1 MATTRDPFTGEITFK
16 NPNQVINTVTG
27 QKSSGLQTL
36 NTAPNVSTTM
46 DASRLGEA
54 TPVKTIAAP
63 IPTDTATPFV
73 SGVSS
78 SMDSLNEFIQSFQ
91 QPTQGD
97 QTQTALTKRLSES
110 LSSLEG
116 KGARTQQLEMQAG
129 VPENIKQLQEI
140 NLQIAQRSG
149 EFDKL
154 AISKEGQGRGIV
166 LPIISGQQAVIRRQ
180 QAIEIGALASVS
192 QAMQGNIAL
201 AQQTAQRT
209 VDLEFQDREQEIDNL
224 KTQLELNRDT
234 LTREDRKRTHQ
245 LDIVLNERSRLLQE
259 EKNDK
264 TFVSNLMLKVAE
276 QGGSA
281 SLLKS
286 IRESTP
292 DSAIEVASGFLGNEF
307 KLKQQQIAFEN
318 GIRSREI
325 LVKEAAVKTERRK
338 ELLALAAKGDVES
351 IKELGYD
358 PNKLPLTDAQK
369 ITYETQKINIE
380 KDIADLK
387 LAIDNKKGL
396 KASTG
401 LVRGGLST
409 FAAGVIPG
417 FGTAAAG
424 SIAGPIGTGV
434 GFLGGFT
441 AGSAITAQSKNSFM
455 GTARYVVANLQ
466 LNKVGELAD
475 AGIKL
480 NPISEKEI
488 ILMSRASKRLA
499 SIGDY
504 DEYGTLLGFKDTDKV
519 VESELRTV
527 LLHYEKVLA
536 EINRATLLDVSDLDD
551 IKNTQ

>member
-1 MATTRDPFTGEITFK
+1 MATTRDPFTGAITFK

-27 QKSSGLQTL
+27 QTASGLQTL

-54 TPVKTIAAP
+54 TPVKTIAKP

-91 QPTQGD
+91 QPTQGE

-166 LPIISGQQAVIRRQ
+166 SPIVSGQQAVIRRQ

-234 LTREDRKRTHQ
+234 LTREDRKRTQQ

-259 EKNDK
+259 EKSDR
-264 TFVSNLMLKVAE
+264 E
-276 QGGSA
+276 QVFNIG
-281 SLLKS
+281 
-286 IRESTP
+286 
-292 DSAIEVASGFLGNEF
+292 
-307 KLKQQQIAFEN
+307 
-318 GIRSREI
+318 
-325 LVKEAAVKTERRK
+325 
-338 ELLALAAKGDVES
+338 
-351 IKELGYD
+351 
-358 PNKLPLTDAQK
+358 LTAQK
-369 ITYETQKINIE
+369 YG
-380 KDIADLK
+380 ADAK
-387 LAIDNKKGL
+387 
-396 KASTG
+396 
-401 LVRGGLST
+401 
-409 FAAGVIPG
+409 
-417 FGTAAAG
+417 
-424 SIAGPIGTGV
+424 
-434 GFLGGFT
+434 
-441 AGSAITAQSKNSFM
+441 TAQSILEAKTPEEALLNAGSFLQDPRVQQELINAKLNTQLTKIRINREASELAIFNTYGGLTPQQYLAEKEKEEKEARASQDSIEQSKLDGMLLNDSIQQIDAVLGSSALDSIVGSTFLTRGIGRQKEGFFGKVAKLVQTVATSGIASGITDELGKSDDTVALTQQILDQQFLEKLINVKSKGATFGALSDNEGQALKNSANAIS
-455 GTARYVVANLQ
+455 GTAIKKDE
-466 LNKVGELAD
+466 KVIGYD
-475 AGIKL
+475 M
-480 NPISEKEI
+480 SEKE
-488 ILMSRASKRLA
+488 
-499 SIGDY
+499 
-504 DEYGTLLGFKDTDKV
+504 FKNQMNIVKKYMQL
-519 VESELRTV
+519 S
-527 LLHYEKVLA
+527 YE
-536 EINRATLLDVSDLDD
+536 RATGNLTTPEEDAYFDAMENINQSF
-551 IKNTQ
+551 NPSF